1 MRGRHAVMMSV
12 RCCKQKKDD
21 VMMVGRRRIM
31 SSTSE
36 VKRMVGED
44 QRGEVSR
51 EQKNFRVYK

>member
-1 MRGRHAVMMSV
+1 MMSV

-51 EQKNFRVYK
+51 EQKNFRVYKKP